1 MPDSYQVNIRDR
13 VISDKS
19 FSRQEVGLPDGAF
32 VFCSFN
38 NNYKI
43 TPEIFDC
50 WMRILGSVENGVLW
64 IYNSN
69 EAAANNLK
77 KEAEQRGVDG
87 KRLVFAS
94 KMPVEEHLKRIQL
107 ADLFLDTFPC
117 NAHTTASDALRVGLP
132 IVTLRG
138 DSFASRVASSLLSAI
153 GLAELITTN
162 GRDYETL
169 AVELATYPGKLQVI
183 KNKLLGNLPAAP
195 LYNPHLFTRHLES
208 AYKSMYQRYQND
220 LAPDHIFI

>member
-1 MPDSYQVNIRDR
+1 
-13 VISDKS
+13 
-19 FSRQEVGLPDGAF
+19 
-32 VFCSFN
+32 
-38 NNYKI
+38 
-43 TPEIFDC
+43 
-50 WMRILGSVENGVLW
+50 VENGVLW